1 MVKGL
6 AKSIDDNENMKVY
19 RFCRVLFGAAP
30 SPFLLGATIN
40 HHLDRHSDDEIAR
53 DIKDNIYVDNL
64 LSGMEFASLR
74 RIRTKPQTIP
84 GFSSDAAQARNSPT
98 SYTDTILGHVN

>member
-6 AKSIDDNENMKVY
+6 AKSIDDSENIQVY

-64 LSGMEFASLR
+64 LSGMEFADELHR
-74 RIRTKPQTIP
+74 Y
-84 GFSSDAAQARNSPT
+84 
-98 SYTDTILGHVN
+98 YTRSRELMRSAGIMIQNPKL